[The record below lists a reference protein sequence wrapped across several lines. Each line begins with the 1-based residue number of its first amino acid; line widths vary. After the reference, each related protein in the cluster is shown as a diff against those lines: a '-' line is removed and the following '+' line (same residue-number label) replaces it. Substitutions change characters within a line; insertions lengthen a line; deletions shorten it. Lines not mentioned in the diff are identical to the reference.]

1 VAVGESSKDWS
12 YLWEVFAPV
21 KLKQIPI
28 LPVIGNHDLYW
39 SQNKAKVKLAES
51 FPDLDNSSYF
61 HKTFGAIAL
70 IVLNSND
77 FSLSPE
83 EWTAQTKWYQETIK
97 RLENEN
103 NIRSIITCSHH
114 PPFTNSMV
122 IGPHKLAQK
131 DFVPIFINSPKSK
144 LYLSGHAHT
153 YEHFILSNK
162 HFVVSG
168 GGGGQR
174 QPLLPP
180 FLSRINDIKPW
191 TLFKPFHYISLEDSD
206 QEISLRV
213 HGYNKTMNIFETI
226 DEFTFLKS

>member
-1 VAVGESSKDWS
+1 
-12 YLWEVFAPV
+12 
-21 KLKQIPI
+21 
-28 LPVIGNHDLYW
+28 
-39 SQNKAKVKLAES
+39 
-51 FPDLDNSSYF
+51 
-61 HKTFGAIAL
+61 
-70 IVLNSND
+70 
-77 FSLSPE
+77 
-83 EWTAQTKWYQETIK
+83 
-97 RLENEN
+97 
-103 NIRSIITCSHH
+103 
-114 PPFTNSMV
+114 MV